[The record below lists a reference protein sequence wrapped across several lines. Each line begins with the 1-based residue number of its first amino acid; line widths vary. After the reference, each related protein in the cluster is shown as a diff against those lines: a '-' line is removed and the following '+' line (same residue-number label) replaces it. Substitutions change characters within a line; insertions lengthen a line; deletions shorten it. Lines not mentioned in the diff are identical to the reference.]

1 MSESKHNFDIFAFF
15 GVNGGHGWMLRPLLP
30 LLITTAAATTAA
42 TAATASAAATSTA
55 AAASTSTTDR
65 WTRGT

>member
-30 LLITTAAATTAA
+30 LLITTAAAA

-55 AAASTSTTDR
+55 ASTSTTDR